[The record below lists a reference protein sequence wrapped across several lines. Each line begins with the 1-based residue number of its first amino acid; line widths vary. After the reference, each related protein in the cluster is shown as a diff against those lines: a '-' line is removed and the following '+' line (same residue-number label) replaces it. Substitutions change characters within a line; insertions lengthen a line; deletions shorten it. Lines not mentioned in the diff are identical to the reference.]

1 MLLIVVFMI
10 FVTVFICVLWIISII
25 TAPKQQVHARLED
38 LDEMH
43 RVFDHREDMMEEKL
57 SKRLLRPG
65 LQVVGRVASGF
76 SPAGK
81 RDRLESL
88 LRQAGLTEKEAL
100 GRWHLKK
107 IIFGMVFP
115 GIMGVLLYLS
125 KVTLTQSALM
135 AGVFGLLIQ
144 FMLTFRL
151 KRRIT
156 QRQKSIQNKL
166 PDVLDLV
173 TVSVEAGL
181 SFDGAIDQ
189 VIRQMEGPLAD
200 ELAIALKEMRM
211 GKSRRDGLRA
221 MSERCNVDDLTTLVG
236 ALIQADDLGVSIG
249 GVLRIQ
255 SVQMREKR
263 RQRAREKAMKAPI
276 KLLFPLLFFI
286 FPSIFVVLIGPALLQ
301 MAQAFK

>member
-1 MLLIVVFMI
+1 MI
-10 FVTVFICVLWIISII
+10 FVTVFICVLWIISVI
-25 TAPKQQVHARLED
+25 TSPKQQVHSRLED

-65 LQVVGRVASGF
+65 LQVIGRVASGL

-88 LRQAGLTEKEAL
+88 LRQAGQTEKEAL

-107 IIFGMVFP
+107 FLFGMVFP
-115 GIMGVLLYLS
+115 GVMGVLLYLS

-151 KRRIT
+151 KRKIT
-156 QRQKSIQNKL
+156 LRQKSIQNKL

-189 VIRQMEGPLAD
+189 VIRQMEGPLTD

-211 GKSRRDGLRA
+211 GKSRRDALRS
-221 MSERCNVDDLTTLVG
+221 MSQRCNVDDLTTLVG

-301 MAQAFK
+301 MMEAF